1 MGYITKSDL
10 ETSIE
15 QTLLDALDFS
25 SDDSIVT
32 TACSQ
37 AASQLRAYLSE
48 KYDIATELTNT
59 GTARDD
65 MVLMIARDLA
75 IYHIWSYVDAASIPH
90 TRSARYSAA
99 LDFLKAAQLGTTSVN
114 INPAVIAYSPIAGG
128 SNDKRVSHY

>member
-1 MGYITKSDL
+1 MGYIAKADL

-25 SDDSIVT
+25 TDDSIIT

-48 KYDIATELTNT
+48 KYDIATELSNS
-59 GTARDD
+59 GTERDD

-75 IYHIWSYVDAASIPH
+75 IYHIWSYIDAASIPH
-90 TRSARYSAA
+90 TRSARYAAA
-99 LDFLKAAQLGTTSVN
+99 LDFLKAAQLGTASVN
-114 INPAVIAYSPIAGG
+114 INPAIIAYSPIAGG